1 MGITRDLG
9 EKVEIW
15 SYDKYNEAQRIA
27 IKLKSKIE
35 N

>member
-9 EKVEIW
+9 DKVEYW
-15 SYDKYNEAQRIA
+15 TYNKHNEAQRIA
-27 IKLKSKIE
+27 IEIKKKIK